1 MKRVFSRSQKLTI
14 VYGILGVVI
23 LIVILQ
29 LWLLSATMN
38 AFLAGHAS
46 VIIPAAIAS
55 SFCFILNFGLLVYI
69 YLMERP

>member
-14 VYGILGVVI
+14 VYGILCIVVI
-23 LIVILQ
+23 IDILQ

-38 AFLAGHAS
+38 AFLAGHGS

-55 SFCFILNFGLLVYI
+55 SFCLLLNFGLLVYI